1 MAFTDERDE
10 ALELLKTGEIEPLFE
25 LLGWDEPTHADL
37 TYDNGSTVF
46 IVQNIAELK
55 GVRVWL
61 CRSDTL
67 PSNEDQLGIDRELA
81 KTNTHR
87 LCVYVSEGA
96 GGRQM
101 WRWPSA
107 SSSRLTRHEYTPGN
121 SKDEEALLSR
131 LALLYLEQDDFENLT
146 VLRVLDRIR
155 QGFDIEAR
163 HESRVASKQMARLF
177 GALEKASMAESD
189 ISQTMARL
197 LFVMFGDDTNMWGE
211 GTGASFERYLNQD
224 TNPDGSDIAE
234 KLEALFEHL
243 DKKPEAGQ
251 NAATASY
258 ELRGF
263 AYVNGGIFANPV
275 TIPASV
281 GKEFRDGLLEA
292 SATDWSKVSPAIFGS
307 MFQSV
312 RDAETRRA
320 MGEHYTSEE
329 DVLKTL
335 NPLFLDELRGEY
347 QNALGKSDEG
357 KRLRNLR
364 ERLAN
369 IRFMDPACGC
379 GNFIIIAYR
388 ELRKLEIDVMLR
400 LRDLGVLNADAFVL
414 GESAVSE
421 KRLARLNSV
430 EPLVTIDSFYGIE
443 IDSWPA
449 AIARTAMFLVE
460 RQIDQKMS
468 DELGYAPVRL
478 PLRQSAHIY
487 EGDAL
492 RADWRQV
499 LPVTPEDTARGV
511 VTYIA
516 GNPPFSGQGKK
527 DPEQTESLKIAWGT
541 DYTGYLDFA
550 TGWYRKASRFFA
562 PEPGIEYVEVP
573 GEFAFVSTNSITQ
586 GQPVPDLFGPII
598 RDGWKIRFAYRTFPW
613 QSEASGK
620 AAVHCVIIGL
630 ARSNPG
636 EDFKKRQRL
645 FEYFWQNGTTE
656 ELTVTTGIN
665 AYLLDAPQV
674 FVTKQMRVL
683 SPELSEVFR
692 GSQPTDGGNLI
703 VEPEDY
709 DEVMNDP
716 IAAKY
721 VRPYRQAKELISG
734 ADRWCLWLEGVSPEE
749 IVQSPV
755 LSSRIEA
762 SRTWR
767 SAQPK
772 KGDAY
777 KLRNIPHLMRPNKAY
792 PQKNYIGIPRVVSER
807 RPWFTARYLHS
818 DVIVGD
824 ANFMAVDPDGFLF
837 SVISS
842 SMFITWQKAMGG
854 SLESRLRFANTIVWN
869 NLPLPPV
876 SEDLRARIIAAG
888 KKILAAREAIEE
900 RAGERVGLDKMYASL
915 DDMDPALRKAHE
927 ELDSVVDVAF
937 GASRPCTSNDQ
948 RISILIDRYLELTG
962 AAPSTPPV
970 NESPAS
976 TPPLAA

>member
-1 MAFTDERDE
+1 MRGKPVAFTDERDE

-25 LLGWDEPTHADL
+25 LLGWDGPTHADL

-46 IVQNIAELK
+46 AVQNIAELK

-61 CRSDTL
+61 CRSETL

-96 GGRQM
+96 DGRQM

-131 LALLYLEQDDFENLT
+131 LALLYLEQEDFENLT
-146 VLRVLDRIR
+146 VLRVLDRMR
-155 QGFDIEAR
+155 QGFDIESR
-163 HESRVASKQMARLF
+163 NESRVASKQMARLF
-177 GALEKASMAESD
+177 GTLKKASMAEAD

-211 GTGASFERYLNQD
+211 GVGASFERYLNQD

-234 KLEALFEHL
+234 KLGALFEHL

-251 NAATASY
+251 QAATASY

-312 RDAETRRA
+312 RDAKTRRA

-335 NPLFLDELRGEY
+335 NPLFLDDLRNEY
-347 QNALGKSDEG
+347 QNSLGKSDEG

-492 RADWRQV
+492 RTDWRQV
-499 LPVTPEDTARGV
+499 LPVTPEDTERGV
-511 VTYIA
+511 VIYIA
-516 GNPPFSGQGKK
+516 GNPPFIGHKSK
-527 DPEQTESLKIAWGT
+527 DKAQREALKIIWGNDHDGT
-541 DYTGYLDFA
+541 LDYV
-550 TGWYRKASRFFA
+550 TGWYRKASRFFV
-562 PEPGIEYVEVP
+562 PEPGTEYAEVP

-586 GQPVPDLFGPII
+586 GQAVAPLFSPLF
-598 RDGWKIRFAYRTFPW
+598 RDGWRIRFAYRTFPW
-613 QSEASGK
+613 QSDAKGK
-620 AAVHCVIIGL
+620 AAVHCVIIGCTRNITGL
-630 ARSNPG
+630 
-636 EDFKKRQRL
+636 QRL
-645 FEYFWQNGTTE
+645 FLYSWESGITE
-656 ELTVTTGIN
+656 EINVQVGIN
-665 AYLLDAPQV
+665 GYLLDGPIFYV
-674 FVTKQMRVL
+674 NKCTKVL
-683 SPELSEVFR
+683 SPILPYVFA
-692 GSQPTDGGNLI
+692 GSMPNDGGNLI

-709 DEVMNDP
+709 DEVMSDP

-721 VRPYRQAKELISG
+721 VRSFRMGKELIRG
-734 ADRWCLWLEGVSPEE
+734 LDRWCLWLEGVSKEE
-749 IVQSPV
+749 ITNSPII
-755 LSSRIEA
+755 SSRTQAVWEI
-762 SRTWR
+762 R
-767 SAQPK
+767 SASSRV
-772 KGDAY
+772 ATR
-777 KLRNIPHLMRPNKAY
+777 KLADIPHLFGENHQPLTQYVA
-792 PQKNYIGIPRVVSER
+792 IPVVVSEN
-807 RPWFTARYLHS
+807 RPYYTASLLPQSTIAGNKLYT
-818 DVIVGD
+818 V
-824 ANFMAVDPDGFLF
+824 VDPQGFLF
-837 SVISS
+837 SIISS
-842 SMFITWQKAMGG
+842 SMFIAWQRTVGG
-854 SLESRLRFANTIVWN
+854 RMKSDLSFSNTIVWN

-927 ELDSVVDVAF
+927 ELDLVVDVAF

-948 RISILIDRYLELTG
+948 RISILIGRYLELTG

>member
-61 CRSDTL
+61 CRSETL

-131 LALLYLEQDDFENLT
+131 LALLYLEQEDFENLT

-211 GTGASFERYLNQD
+211 GVGASFERYLNQD

-275 TIPASV
+275 TIPTSV

-312 RDAETRRA
+312 RDAKTRRA

-335 NPLFLDELRGEY
+335 NPLFLDDLRNEY
-347 QNALGKSDEG
+347 QNSLGKSDEG

-527 DPEQTESLKIAWGT
+527 DPEQTESLKTAWGT

-562 PEPGIEYVEVP
+562 PGPGTEHVEVP

-586 GQPVPDLFGPII
+586 GQPVPDLFSPLI

-620 AAVHCVIIGL
+620 AAVHCVIIGF
-630 ARSNPG
+630 ARSIPG
-636 EDFKKRQRL
+636 EDFKKQQRI
-645 FEYFWQNGTTE
+645 FEYSWQSKTTE
-656 ELTVTTGIN
+656 ELTVKTGIN
-665 AYLLDAPQV
+665 AYLLDAPDFLV
-674 FVTKQMRVL
+674 YPRTKAISSDVTPTRK
-683 SPELSEVFR
+683 
-692 GSQPTDGGNLI
+692 GYQPTDNGNLL
-703 VEPEDY
+703 VEVSDY
-709 DEVMNDP
+709 PSVIADP

-721 VRPYRQAKELISG
+721 IRPFRQGNELVKG
-734 ADRWCLWLEGVSPEE
+734 LERWCLWLEDLTEE
-749 IVQSPV
+749 DLAQSSI
-755 LSSRIEA
+755 LAERRKANYE
-762 SRTWR
+762 WR
-767 SAQPK
+767 SAR
-772 KGDAY
+772 GGSAY
-777 KLRNIPHLMRPNKAY
+777 KIRDIPHMMLPNRGY
-792 PQKNYIGIPRVVSER
+792 PKGNYVGIPRVVSEL
-807 RPWFTARYLHS
+807 RPYYTAAYMS
-818 DVIVGD
+818 AEIIAGD
-824 ANFMAVDPDGFLF
+824 QIFVAKDEDGFLF
-837 SVISS
+837 AIISS
-842 SMFITWQKAMGG
+842 SMFITWQKAIGG

-900 RAGERVGLDKMYASL
+900 RAGERIGLDKMYASL
-915 DDMDPALRKAHE
+915 EDMDPALRKAHE

-937 GASRPCTSNDQ
+937 GASCPCTSNDQ

-970 NESPAS
+970 TEPPVSS
-976 TPPLAA
+976 PPLAA

>member
-25 LLGWDEPTHADL
+25 LLGWDEPTPADL

-61 CRSDTL
+61 CRSEIL

-131 LALLYLEQDDFENLT
+131 LALLYLEQEDFENLT

-177 GALEKASMAESD
+177 GALEKASMAEAD

-211 GTGASFERYLNQD
+211 GVGASFERYLNQD

-234 KLEALFEHL
+234 KLEALFKHL

-251 NAATASY
+251 SAATASY

-312 RDAETRRA
+312 RNEVTRRQL
-320 MGEHYTSEE
+320 GEHYTSEE
-329 DVLKTL
+329 DILKTL
-335 NPLFLDELRGEY
+335 NPLFLDELRDELER
-347 QNALGKSDEG
+347 AGKNKQKELS
-357 KRLRNLR
+357 RLKGLR
-364 ERLAN
+364 ARLAN

-400 LRDLGVLNADAFVL
+400 LRDLGKLNPDALVM
-414 GESAVSE
+414 GNNAGVHTDD
-421 KRLARLNSV
+421 KRLVAI

-443 IDSWPA
+443 CESWPA

-492 RADWRQV
+492 RTDWRQV

-527 DPEQTESLKIAWGT
+527 DPKKTESLKIVWGT
-541 DYTGYLDFA
+541 DYTGYMDFA

-562 PEPGIEYVEVP
+562 PESGTGYAEIL

-586 GQPVPDLFGPII
+586 GQPVPDLFVPLF

-620 AAVHCVIIGL
+620 AAVHCVIIGF
-630 ARSNPG
+630 ARSIPG
-636 EDFKKRQRL
+636 EDFKKRQRI
-645 FEYFWQNGTTE
+645 FEYSWQTKTTE
-656 ELTVTTGIN
+656 ELTVKTGIN
-665 AYLLDAPQV
+665 AYLLDAGE
-674 FVTKQMRVL
+674 VL
-683 SPELSEVFR
+683 IKKRMQPLSKSLNKIFG
-692 GSQPTDGGNLI
+692 GSKPTDNGNLVLNEETYSLA
-703 VEPEDY
+703 VE
-709 DEVMNDP
+709 DP
-716 IAAKY
+716 IARKF
-721 VRPYRQAKELISG
+721 VHPFRMGEELVKGIE
-734 ADRWCLWLEGVSPEE
+734 RWCLWLEGVSEEE
-749 IVQSPV
+749 IRNSNFLFQQILKVREFRLGSKKLATRKKAESPH
-755 LSSRIEA
+755 LFDER
-762 SRTWR
+762 R
-767 SAQPK
+767 QPK
-772 KGDAY
+772 TDYLAV
-777 KLRNIPHLMRPNKAY
+777 PV
-792 PQKNYIGIPRVVSER
+792 VVSEN
-807 RPWFTARYLHS
+807 RPYFTAALLSS
-818 DVIVGD
+818 DVIAGNKLFT
-824 ANFMAVDPDGFLF
+824 ASDPDGFLF
-837 SVISS
+837 SIISS
-842 SMFITWQKAMGG
+842 SMFIAWQRTVGG
-854 SLESRLRFANTIVWN
+854 RMKSDLSFSNTIVWN

-900 RAGERVGLDKMYASL
+900 RAGERIGLDKMYASL
-915 DDMDPALRKAHE
+915 EDMDPALRKAHE

-937 GASRPCTSNDQ
+937 GAARPCTSNDQ
-948 RISILIDRYLELTG
+948 RISILIDCYLELTG

>member
-211 GTGASFERYLNQD
+211 GVGASFERYLNQD

-492 RADWRQV
+492 RTDWRQV

-527 DPEQTESLKIAWGT
+527 DPEQTESLKTAWGT

-562 PEPGIEYVEVP
+562 PGPGTEHVEVP

-586 GQPVPDLFGPII
+586 GQPVPDLFSPLI

-620 AAVHCVIIGL
+620 AAVHCVIIGF
-630 ARSNPG
+630 ARSIPG
-636 EDFKKRQRL
+636 EDFKKRQRI
-645 FEYFWQNGTTE
+645 FEYSWQTKTTE

-674 FVTKQMRVL
+674 FVTKQIKPL
-683 SPELSEVFR
+683 SSQLPPTYF
-692 GSQPTDGGNLI
+692 GSKPVDGGNLI

-709 DEVMNDP
+709 DEVMTDP

-734 ADRWCLWLEGVSPEE
+734 ADRWCLWLIGITDNEVF
-749 IVQSPV
+749 QSPLLLKRLESV
-755 LSSRIEA
+755 SEMRLKSSKRA
-762 SRTWR
+762 T
-767 SAQPK
+767 Q
-772 KGDAY
+772 
-777 KLRNIPHLMRPNKAY
+777 KLAESPHLFGEIHQPLE
-792 PQKNYIGIPRVVSER
+792 NYVGIPRVVSER
-807 RPWFTARYLHS
+807 RPWFTARHLNS
-818 DVIVGD
+818 DVISGD

-842 SMFITWQKAMGG
+842 SMFITWQKAIGG

-927 ELDSVVDVAF
+927 ELDLVVDVAF
-937 GASRPCTSNDQ
+937 GASRPCTSNNQ